1 MTKRK
6 NTRSALASL
15 LLGFA
20 GQANTLVIPRPF
32 ISLCHGD
39 HLAALL
45 LSQILYWQDRTDDPN
60 GWFSKSYEDW
70 DEELGLT
77 ETQVKRLIRG
87 DKRTKTPMFKLEDI
101 GVETKLSRAKAYNGA
116 ATMHYRV
123 NLEVFEALVL
133 SNARNPALS
142 GNDDLS
148 NAENDDPSN
157 ARNVITETTTET
169 TNKESV
175 ASDDAVVSD
184 ASPKPKRKSTPN
196 PIFDAVAL
204 LFFDI
209 ADTAQLNGKAARIG
223 KIVSWLKDNSPGAT
237 PDTLKAFALWYDKET
252 NGIPRPR
259 DVEKFKERF
268 VEFRQQ
274 ALARKSSDPTALSF
288 NHVDRAAAEQD
299 VADSWLKQRMAKT
312 EGNGNGRST

>member
-1 MTKRK
+1 MSKRK

-148 NAENDDPSN
+148 NAQNDDPSN
-157 ARNVITETTTET
+157 ARNVITETTAEITTEVIAP
-169 TNKESV
+169 NGVDEI
-175 ASDDAVVSD
+175 VS
-184 ASPKPKRKSTPN
+184 SGSGEQPQPSTPKPAAKKTDVV
-196 PIFDAVAL
+196 FDA
-204 LFFDI
+204 I
-209 ADTAQLNGKAARIG
+209 AECAYG
-223 KIVSWLKDNSPGAT
+223 LKDTSNVNGHGASIKAVQKIAVEQF
-237 PDTLKAFALWYDKET
+237 TLEY
-252 NGIPRPR
+252 G
-259 DVEKFKERF
+259 
-268 VEFRQQ
+268 
-274 ALARKSSDPTALSF
+274 
-288 NHVDRAAAEQD
+288 
-299 VADSWLKQRMAKT
+299 KT
-312 EGNGNGRST
+312 EPEMIAKVIRMFGMTAHQSQWYKTTFAIPFTAYIQNNRKKIEPLFMPMEPQTRPATQYTMTNDELTGGGS